1 MTNYSQL
8 RVCFHRF
15 FDTFFAV
22 PLPRTRSQQV
32 SIEAGI
38 TYQRSLYHGVL
49 IFSGPRYCRNFQ
61 SSAGGEGDVCR
72 LALLNNSSHLMV
84 DYVVTDMEV
93 VVNSAI
99 NNCNVDIDIVTIGP
113 GRC

>member
-1 MTNYSQL
+1 MS
-8 RVCFHRF
+8 
-15 FDTFFAV
+15 
-22 PLPRTRSQQV
+22 
-32 SIEAGI
+32 
-38 TYQRSLYHGVL
+38 
-49 IFSGPRYCRNFQ
+49 
-61 SSAGGEGDVCR
+61 
-72 LALLNNSSHLMV
+72 LLNNSSHLMV